1 MGRTECGKIPRVY
14 RHLPILITSLC
25 VFAAVSAN
33 ADDVIQ
39 TAAELSR
46 ISSQKGTAGRQFQLR
61 ATAISSLPETT
72 GRQRKYNTFFV
83 ADESGGVRLYDAR
96 KSPGPPALPGDQVE
110 VSGRLDAILPHDK
123 PNSRVMANCQSL
135 KILSHG
141 VAPAPVRISA
151 NDFDRN
157 DLLNKSVLIGGILLE
172 VRQDEIDPAF
182 TMFVID
188 CSSRMVFISCKTLR
202 LKRPLT
208 ELQKHIGATVEICGI
223 PYLHMGLRQLGRR
236 WLYLESD
243 NSIRILKPPSDDLFR
258 TKELETDD
266 SLSPEAISA
275 LGRRRATGRV
285 LAVWNGDTMLLRTR
299 AGEPMKVGVVTT
311 PPSVGS
317 DIETVGYAETDLFH
331 INLAHAIWRPT
342 QPLNLPPEEEL
353 SIDAR
358 TLLVDDSGKRKLN
371 VALHGKTVRLRGI
384 VRNVPSD
391 EHSSR
396 RLTLDSDGYMV
407 PVDCSAAPTEAATL
421 RIGSTVAVSG
431 VCIVETETWN
441 RYSNLPATHGLFLS
455 LRAPSDIEIVSLPP
469 WWTTGRLA
477 SVIVSLLLILFAV
490 LIWNRSLHA
499 LAEKRSKAL
508 ACEELE
514 RLESDLKA
522 AERTRLS
529 VELHDSIAQNLSGVS
544 MEIGTVLDG
553 GETLPPVA
561 EQHLTRASRT
571 LDSCRV
577 ELRNC
582 IWDLRSRALDA
593 PDMDA
598 AIRIALGPTI
608 GKTHLHIR
616 FNVSRSRFADN
627 TARTILNIIRELTS
641 NAVRHGQAT
650 EIKIAGA
657 LEGETLSFSVCDNG
671 HGFRPEKRPGVME
684 GHFGLQ
690 GIEERVAT
698 LGGRMELASSPDHG
712 AKVVIK
718 IHVPTDTDKE
728 RI

>member
-1 MGRTECGKIPRVY
+1 MR
-14 RHLPILITSLC
+14 LPILLASVCL
-25 VFAAVSAN
+25 AAAAN
-33 ADDVIQ
+33 ADGAATNRVLR
-39 TAAELSR
+39 TAVELS
-46 ISSQKGTAGRQFQLR
+46 QTLAAGY
-61 ATAISSLPETT
+61 
-72 GRQRKYNTFFV
+72 G
-83 ADESGGVRLYDAR
+83 
-96 KSPGPPALPGDQVE
+96 
-110 VSGRLDAILPHDK
+110 VSGRAPFDVVVTVTYPCDRICRTFAGEDTTGPVVLSEVSMWTNGVCSGPQPVLHRGDRIHAAGHIVLWEPA
-123 PNSRVMANCQSL
+123 NISMAEVQSMQ
-135 KILSHG
+135 ILSHSPM
-141 VAPAPVRISA
+141 PAIPSVPVE
-151 NDFDRN
+151 
-157 DLLNKSVLIGGILLE
+157 DLLAEEWRDRPVKLRGV
-172 VRQDEIDPAF
+172 VKDAFRDEIDTNWNYLEIRSGREVLYASF
-182 TMFVID
+182 TTD
-188 CSSRMVFISCKTLR
+188 GTDGERLR
-202 LKRPLT
+202 T
-208 ELQKHIGATVEICGI
+208 IIGAEVEIDGLYMSSENGKRRLI
-223 PYLHMGLRQLGRR
+223 GWQLHTTG
-236 WLYLESD
+236 W
-243 NSIRILKPPSDDLFR
+243 NSIRIVTPAPRDPYDVPLLEDSPS
-258 TKELETDD
+258 TATT
-266 SLSPEAISA
+266 ISSGI
-275 LGRRRATGRV
+275 GRRRVTGRV
-285 LAVWNGDTMLLRTR
+285 IAVWHGDRFLLRTLDGDR
-299 AGEPMKVGVVTT
+299 IARIDLAMS
-311 PPSVGS
+311 PPPKYGQCVEATGLP
-317 DIETVGYAETDLFH
+317 ETDLYRL
-331 INLAHAIWRPT
+331 NLSRAIWREIPSSAT
-342 QPLNLPPEEEL
+342 PEPDA
-353 SIDAR
+353 IDVTVRDLTVSAFGVKGFQ
-358 TLLVDDSGKRKLN
+358 TDY
-371 VALHGKTVRLRGI
+371 HGKTVRMRGV
-384 VRNVPSD
+384 VRSLPSPAG
-391 EHSSR
+391 EG
-396 RLTLDSDGYMV
+396 RLGLECDGQIV
-407 PVDCSAAPTEAATL
+407 PVDASACPEAF
-421 RIGSTVAVSG
+421 RGVEIGCLLSVSG
-431 VCIVETETWN
+431 SCLMETENWHPN
-441 RYSNLPATHGLFLS
+441 
-455 LRAPSDIEIVSLPP
+455 APFPHVEGFAIITRTPEDIVVLKRPP
-469 WWTTGRLA
+469 WWTSGRLA
-477 SVIVSLLLILFAV
+477 AVICSLVALLFAV
-490 LIWNRSLHA
+490 LIWNRSLHT
-499 LAEKRSKAL
+499 LAEKRGKAL
-508 ACEELE
+508 AREELE

-529 VELHDSIAQNLSGVS
+529 LELHDSIAQNLSGVS

-698 LGGRMELASSPDHG
+698 LGGRMELASSPGHG